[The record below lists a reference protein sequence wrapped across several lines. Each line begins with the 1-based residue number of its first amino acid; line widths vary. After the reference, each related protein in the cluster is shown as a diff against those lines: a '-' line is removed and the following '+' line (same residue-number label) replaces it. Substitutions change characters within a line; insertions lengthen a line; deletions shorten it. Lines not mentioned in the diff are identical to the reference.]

1 MRSRRCCCH
10 SKRDRSGHVIYF
22 RSRSLHA
29 LSADFAKPTQAS
41 GADKT
46 VISGEVGMGDGG
58 GEAEVRGE
66 LDRTEVDE

>member
-1 MRSRRCCCH
+1 M
-10 SKRDRSGHVIYF
+10 YF

-46 VISGEVGMGDGG
+46 VISGDFGIGVGG
-58 GEAEVRGE
+58 GEAEFRGE
-66 LDRTEVDE
+66 GDRIEVDE

>member
-1 MRSRRCCCH
+1 MT
-10 SKRDRSGHVIYF
+10 YF

-29 LSADFAKPTQAS
+29 LSADLAKPTQAS

-58 GEAEVRGE
+58 GEADIRGDV
-66 LDRTEVDE
+66 DRTEVDE